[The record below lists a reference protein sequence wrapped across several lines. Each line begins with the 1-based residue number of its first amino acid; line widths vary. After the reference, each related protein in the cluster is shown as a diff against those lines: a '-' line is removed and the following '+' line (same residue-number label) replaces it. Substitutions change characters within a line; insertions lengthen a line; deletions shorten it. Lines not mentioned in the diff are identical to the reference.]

1 MRLFEPLGVHCLVDG
16 QFGSTGKGAL
26 AAWLA
31 LRACE
36 DGYINHFSGS
46 IYSGGPNSG
55 HTCYYGDEKIILK
68 QLPTFGVYAAKLGY
82 PVPIYLSAGAII
94 DRDCLRVEASLHP
107 QVRIFVHPNAAIV
120 TDEDKKAEESG
131 SIAEVAGTRSGT
143 GAALA
148 RKIMREPKAIAVN
161 SLGRIA
167 ENVVIQE
174 HRIKPDRNA
183 YFMEVAQGF
192 SLGINSQFYPKVT
205 SRECTVM
212 QGMADARLPARSLAK
227 VYMAVRTYPIRVGNV
242 DGHSSGEWYVDQVE
256 TNWEALG
263 LSPERTTVTNRVR
276 RVATFSPMQFFEAVR
291 ANDPDWVFISHMD
304 YLGQAA
310 GDMLVKELNNYSH
323 QLGIGFGIIV
333 GCGPKV
339 SEITVIKDHSNYGN
353 NYRNE
358 GT

>member
-1 MRLFEPLGVHCLVDG
+1 
-16 QFGSTGKGAL
+16 
-26 AAWLA
+26 
-31 LRACE
+31 
-36 DGYINHFSGS
+36 
-46 IYSGGPNSG
+46 
-55 HTCYYGDEKIILK
+55 
-68 QLPTFGVYAAKLGY
+68 VYAAKLGF
-82 PVPIYLSAGAII
+82 PVPIYLSAGAVI
-94 DRDCLRVEASLHP
+94 DRDCLKVEAALHP
-107 QVRIFVHPNAAIV
+107 EVRIFVHPNAAIV

-148 RKIMREPKAIAVN
+148 RKVMREYGAIAVN

-212 QGMADARLPARSLAK
+212 QGMADARLPPRSLAK
-227 VYMAVRTYPIRVGNV
+227 TYMAIRTYPIRVGNV
-242 DGHSSGEWYVDQVE
+242 DGYTSGEWYIDQVE
-256 TNWEALG
+256 TDWGALE
-263 LSPERTTVTNRVR
+263 LPEERTTVTNRVR

-291 ANDPDWVFISHMD
+291 ANDPDWVFVSHMD
-304 YLGQAA
+304 YLGQKA
-310 GDMLVKELNNYSH
+310 GDMLIQELNYYAK
-323 QLGIGFGIIV
+323 QLGLNYGIIV

-339 SEITVIKDHSNYGN
+339 SDITTAKDIEGYGN
-353 NYRNE
+353 NYRSANT
-358 GT
+358 GIDR